1 MSGFQIASLIGL
13 GLLFVAT
20 TSAAVR
26 GGGARRTGLA
36 WSVVWLVA
44 AVAIA
49 WPESTALVA
58 HVLGIGRGADFVL
71 YCFVVLMLVGF
82 FAIYMRFRRLE
93 AHITLLTR
101 QLALRDP
108 LRPDASQG
116 PRTERQGRL

>member
-1 MSGFQIASLIGL
+1 MSGFQIASLIVL

-20 TSAAVR
+20 TAPAIR

-44 AVAIA
+44 AAAIA

-71 YCFVVLMLVGF
+71 YCFVVIVLVGF
-82 FAIYMRFRRLE
+82 FATYMRLRRLE
-93 AHITLLTR
+93 THITLLTR
-101 QLALRDP
+101 QLALRNP
-108 LRPDASQG
+108 LWPDASQG
-116 PRTERQGRL
+116 PRTED